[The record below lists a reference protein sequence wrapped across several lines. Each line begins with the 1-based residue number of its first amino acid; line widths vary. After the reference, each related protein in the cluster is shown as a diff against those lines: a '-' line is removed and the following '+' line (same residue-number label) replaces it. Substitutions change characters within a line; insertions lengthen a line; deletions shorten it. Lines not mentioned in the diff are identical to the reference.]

1 VCLHWYGARSWR
13 LARSSAGFQT
23 RLFRLSRS
31 SVSVESMRH
40 AGRVDHLRQVNAVVR
55 FISAEPLLGSRNG
68 LDLSGVS
75 WLIAGG
81 ESVGSKV
88 RALVE
93 CGARGLAERASGSV
107 ASRSPRRLPSRRG
120 RLFFKQPIG
129 LVAEEPAARSPV
141 RENSTYRSS
150 MRSRKN
156 LCRSRPAQART
167 LCPMDLTM
175 RDAERRP
182 GPIARRSADC
192 QDRAVRDRH
201 YGPPRRR
208 IMTQRMAWRAMAVVL
223 LVVALC
229 R

>member
-1 VCLHWYGARSWR
+1 VCLHWYGARSWS

-31 SVSVESMRH
+31 SVSVESMRY

-55 FISAEPLLGSRNG
+55 FISAKPLLGSLNG

-93 CGARGLAERASGSV
+93 CSARGLQPKEQAVVWLRDLRDACRHAGG
-107 ASRSPRRLPSRRG
+107 AF
-120 RLFFKQPIG
+120 FFKQPIG

-141 RENSTYRSS
+141 RENSTYRIV
-150 MRSRKN
+150 
-156 LCRSRPAQART
+156 
-167 LCPMDLTM
+167 
-175 RDAERRP
+175 DAESEEP
-182 GPIARRSADC
+182 LSIPAGSSSDFVSDGPDHAGRGTPTK
-192 QDRAVRDRH
+192 V
-201 YGPPRRR
+201 P
-208 IMTQRMAWRAMAVVL
+208 
-223 LVVALC
+223 
-229 R
+229 